1 MSEQESIQH
10 GPDYLQ
16 IQMIKAY
23 LQSVRYTDTRIRTS
37 TAALAHIR
45 EQYGAINAV
54 GFGEHI
60 RSGQI
65 SDTTGSQALQVISAE
80 EKLAADIDHWQRLRD
95 EAAGMI
101 ARLDSPVEQDV
112 LTLYYLSGLTWE
124 QTANILHMDVRNVYR
139 IHGRA
144 LVSMVRVQQHMAAEG

>member
-23 LQSVRYTDTRIRTS
+23 LQSVRHADIRVRTA

-45 EQYGAINAV
+45 EQYGAIKAV

-60 RSGQI
+60 SSGRI
-65 SDTTGSQALQVISAE
+65 SDTTGSQAVQAITAE
-80 EKLAADIDHWQRLRD
+80 ERLCADIDHWQRLKD
-95 EAAGMI
+95 EAAEMI
-101 ARLDSPVEQDV
+101 SQLANPVERDV

-124 QTANILHMDVRNVYR
+124 QAASTLHMDVRNVYR

-144 LVSMVRVQQHMAAEG
+144 LVSMVQIQQKAK